1 MKHAKASWAAAL
13 IVGGALFAMPA
24 FGMDGHDGHDMSG
37 MNQSDMQQME
47 GMEHGQK
54 GMIMLGEEVQDG
66 VKAMFHLMNIDPKVM
81 PVGQKST
88 HHLMVM
94 LTDVESGKVID
105 SGTVAVKIT
114 APDEKESKPLRLMG
128 MQGHFGADVTLDQPG
143 IWHFRIATRL
153 ADGKVRQ
160 FHSHHV
166 VNPDHSRRL

>member
-13 IVGGALFAMPA
+13 MVGGALFAMPA
-24 FGMDGHDGHDMSG
+24 LGMNGHDGHDMAG
-37 MNQSDMQQME
+37 KMDQSNMQQME

-66 VKAMFHLMNIDPKVM
+66 VKAMFHLMTSDPEVM
-81 PVGQKST
+81 PAGHKAT

-94 LTDVESGKVID
+94 LNDAQSGKVID

-114 APDEKESKPLRLMG
+114 APNEEESKPLRLMG

-143 IWHFRIATRL
+143 IWHFRVATKL

-160 FHSHHV
+160 YHSHYV
-166 VNPDHSRRL
+166 VK